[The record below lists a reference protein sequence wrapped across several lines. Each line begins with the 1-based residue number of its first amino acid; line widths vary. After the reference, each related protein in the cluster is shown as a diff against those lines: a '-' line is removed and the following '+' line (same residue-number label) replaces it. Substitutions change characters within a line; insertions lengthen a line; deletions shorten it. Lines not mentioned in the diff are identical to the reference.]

1 MSKRRK
7 QFTIETNEELVLDEM
22 HEINDAEEIENGD
35 DLDDAFE
42 LDVLETD
49 SDRDEDDETIDS
61 LDTKEDDNVSI
72 DVAEI
77 DVDELDSD
85 FSDYI
90 DEDQLEGELDVDFD
104 IEDKTDEAE
113 SEVEGTESTEKSTI
127 LPPPSQGVRENLFP
141 KSTLS
146 FESIRASVTNPVKRF
161 GDAGILSIVNSKNGT
176 RLALSKELYDK
187 LDLPDSVQFG
197 FIENE
202 LIVGKTIGD
211 DYTNYDLK
219 SQGAKQ
225 IIYCK
230 ELIAQV
236 TESYSLDFSNRSSIT
251 VHEAT
256 YEMLNDNVI
265 ARIKMN

>member
-1 MSKRRK
+1 MKKRRK
-7 QFTIETNEELVLDEM
+7 QLNASNEVETNVMEVEL
-22 HEINDAEEIENGD
+22 NDATTEIEVDQDLELDLSDDQEFDQSDDIDVDESDDHNEPINATD
-35 DLDDAFE
+35 DLDDE
-42 LDVLETD
+42 LEFDSSDDVDVD
-49 SDRDEDDETIDS
+49 SD
-61 LDTKEDDNVSI
+61 DN
-72 DVAEI
+72 
-77 DVDELDSD
+77 
-85 FSDYI
+85 
-90 DEDQLEGELDVDFD
+90 
-104 IEDKTDEAE
+104 TDEVE
-113 SEVEGTESTEKSTI
+113 KEVEGTESTEKSII
-127 LPPPSQGVRENLFP
+127 LPSSSQSVRENLLP

-146 FESIRASVTNPVKRF
+146 FDLIRASITNPVKRF
-161 GDAGILSIVNSKNGT
+161 GDAGILSVVNSKNGT
-176 RLALSKELYDK
+176 RLSLSKELYEK
-187 LDLPDSVQFG
+187 IEFPDSVQFG

-230 ELIAQV
+230 ELISQV
-236 TESYSLDFSNRSSIT
+236 TESYSLDFSDRSSIT